1 MIKSLSD
8 LGGAVGI
15 PGTEGVR
22 LGEAR
27 GAAHLGDG
35 FFRWESGRY
44 LGDMWMIAIPCVKR
58 ASHSLS
64 AWW

>member
-35 FFRWESGRY
+35 FFFDGNLVDIWEICG
-44 LGDMWMIAIPCVKR
+44 
-58 ASHSLS
+58 
-64 AWW
+64 